1 MRARSSFGV
10 AVVVLGGAL
19 AGACD
24 SSSGKAAD
32 GKTEEKAKP
41 SPLEPRGIEEMK
53 RVKQDVE
60 DAQKAGMKRTDDAMD
75 KAMQGDAVDRGAPG
89 R

>member
-10 AVVVLGGAL
+10 AVVVLGCAL

-24 SSSGKAAD
+24 SSSGAASE
-32 GKTEEKAKP
+32 GKTDAKAKP

>member
-10 AVVVLGGAL
+10 VVLGCAL

-24 SSSGKAAD
+24 SSSGKAPEA
-32 GKTEEKAKP
+32 KTDAKAKP

-75 KAMQGDAVDRGAPG
+75 KAMQGDAVGRGAPG

>member
-1 MRARSSFGV
+1 M
-10 AVVVLGGAL
+10 LGCAL

-24 SSSGKAAD
+24 SSSGKPAD
-32 GKTEEKAKP
+32 GKTEEKTKP